1 MPRPAFAELRR
12 GEQSEPATAQPII
25 SRLRRFFC
33 RTTGVFSVSALPALA
48 HSASLLSR
56 LVLLRVS
63 VLPVL
68 LLFPWASA
76 RPLCVGLSF
85 PRLIFLPS
93 LGRRQ
98 PIPEMPS
105 ARSRFCAGP
114 ASRSAYSRR
123 CDLSIFAQCRR
134 TIF

>member
-1 MPRPAFAELRR
+1 MPPPAFAELRR
-12 GEQSEPATAQPII
+12 GEQSEPTTAQPVI
-25 SRLRRFFC
+25 SRLRQFFC

-68 LLFPWASA
+68 LLFPSASP
-76 RPLCVGLSF
+76 RSFCVSLSF
-85 PRLIFLPS
+85 PLLFFFPS
-93 LGRRQ
+93 LGQPQ

-105 ARSRFCAGP
+105 ARNRFCAGP
-114 ASRSAYSRR
+114 ASRSVYSRR
-123 CDLSIFAQCRR
+123 
-134 TIF
+134 